1 MLPEKVSGDPRRSIS
16 RQADYFFFLAAFFL
30 VAFFLVAFLAF
41 FFAAMSTTPL
51 SFVRVRA
58 TRAPPPKNV
67 NNMNYLFFEMQI
79 GLDIQKA
86 PKMAMCKKA
95 PFYKA

>member
-1 MLPEKVSGDPRRSIS
+1 MIRGPEKKKLTYVN
-16 RQADYFFFLAAFFL
+16 YFFFLAAFFL

-51 SFVRVRA
+51 CSSGSERLS
-58 TRAPPPKNV
+58 PPPKNV
-67 NNMNYLFFEMQI
+67 NNMNYLLFELQI

-86 PKMAMCKKA
+86 RKRAMCKKPA
-95 PFYKA
+95 FYKG